1 VFYRETLARLLC
13 LEKFRNLIETNIQAG
28 VALYTDHKP
37 GLFEN
42 SLSNKGQLSAW
53 RIAETADLQSLVQTH
68 YRQGSKMLLADP
80 LSRLCSPSSGFF
92 DPTLPAKLQS
102 LLKYLPAH
110 LKKHENVRVYA
121 YKDTAALSRH
131 IQAWRELKNPI
142 SQGRLSSS
150 TAKNSLH
157 IGIMHSDGNFKELQG
172 LLTQNKQFAI
182 LCPIGIVAEVSR
194 NDNSS
199 DSSWNYD

>member
-1 VFYRETLARLLC
+1 MAKPPGCSQLFWYLAGGWI
-13 LEKFRNLIETNIQAG
+13 FNIYSWFLTGSYFDRSVPYVVAG

-92 DPTLPAKLQS
+92 DPSLPAKLQA
-102 LLKYLPAH
+102 LLGNLPESI
-110 LKKHENVRVYA
+110 KTHENVRVYA

-131 IQAWRELKNPI
+131 VQQWR
-142 SQGRLSSS
+142 S
-150 TAKNSLH
+150 
-157 IGIMHSDGNFKELQG
+157 
-172 LLTQNKQFAI
+172 
-182 LCPIGIVAEVSR
+182 
-194 NDNSS
+194 
-199 DSSWNYD
+199 